1 MALWNLLLNIFLCR
15 YEDVHNG
22 EKYVIFDG
30 EYNYMQAAAKC
41 PEYHGTLAMVADSD
55 IFNFL
60 LNLHSVYRSWV
71 GIARGMFLDGS
82 KGIIVNPAQS
92 SNGWYCVSVPG
103 DCPATMPWQPGEP
116 SHPQEQCVGAL
127 PWLTSGVAAFSCQIR
142 YTAVCNLPM

>member
-1 MALWNLLLNIFLCR
+1 MALLNLLLNIFLCR

-22 EKYVIFDG
+22 EKYALFDG
-30 EYNYMQAAAKC
+30 KYNYMQAAAKC
-41 PEYHGTLAMVADSD
+41 TEYHGTLAMVSDSD

-71 GIARGMFLDGS
+71 GIVRGMFLDGS
-82 KGIIVNPAQS
+82 KGGIVNPAQS
-92 SNGWYCVSVPG
+92 SDGWYCVNVQG

-127 PWLTSGVAAFSCQIR
+127 PWLTSGVASFSCQIH